1 MITFLTVLGIVLGHF
16 VVGAVYARSQA
27 ARLYKVAKEN
37 WRYEDMTRETL
48 GWMIAWR
55 IPFWP
60 WAIVQDAIRGP
71 LRRWFMSPINDRK
84 ERAEQLRKDA
94 EHWRDEARH
103 EVDGEKRAAYE
114 ELARVLREQAREAD
128 L

>member
-1 MITFLTVLGIVLGHF
+1 MITFLIVLGYF
-16 VVGAVYARSQA
+16 AVGAVYARSQSV
-27 ARLYKVAKEN
+27 RLYRKAKEE
-37 WRYEDMTRETL
+37 WTYESLIRESL
-48 GWMIAWR
+48 GWMMAWR
-55 IPFWP
+55 VAAWP
-60 WAIVQDAIRGP
+60 YAVLFDLAAGP
-71 LRRWFMSPINDRK
+71 LRTWMTAPLTDRK

-114 ELARVLREQAREAD
+114 ELARVLHERAEEVD

>member
-1 MITFLTVLGIVLGHF
+1 MITFLTVLGIVLGYF
-16 VVGAVYARSQA
+16 AVGAVYARSQSV
-27 ARLYKVAKEN
+27 RLYKVAKEN

-71 LRRWFMSPINDRK
+71 LRRWFMSPIDDRK

-94 EHWRDEARH
+94 EHWRDEARY
-103 EVDGEKRAAYE
+103 EVDGEKKAAYE
-114 ELARVLREQAREAD
+114 ELARVLRERAREVD